1 MQTQGDIGRNVNNID
16 KNDNYVQ
23 NQDDGAAVFSG
34 DKAGLSKQKMVAV
47 KSNFVDSL
55 NVVVVVVGGIGEVYE
70 TYKKSKADGKRKINP
85 NKAGGGK
92 GSRFEVI
99 SDGLEEKNVPG
110 INKYLKTT
118 RVILL
123 IRVSWILRTPPSN

>member
-1 MQTQGDIGRNVNNID
+1 
-16 KNDNYVQ
+16 
-23 NQDDGAAVFSG
+23 
-34 DKAGLSKQKMVAV
+34 MVAV